1 MLSDI
6 PQSMASGEVTE
17 EDVRRAAR
25 IARLALDDAEL
36 PRFIADLRD
45 IRAASAALDGLDSPD
60 GLDALDGLDSPDELD
75 SRLHPEVSSGSACP
89 LREDVPS
96 ATFPP
101 EALRTLAPVMRGEH
115 VSMPA
120 LSWSRSAR
128 LKTGEHGAD
137 AGSVE

>member
-6 PQSMASGEVTE
+6 PQSIASGEVTE
-17 EDVRRAAR
+17 EYVRRAAR

-45 IRAASAALDGLDSPD
+45 IRAASAALDGLD
-60 GLDALDGLDSPDELD
+60 APDELD
-75 SRLHPEVSSGSACP
+75 PRLHPEVSSGSACP

-101 EALRTLAPVMRGEH
+101 EGLRTLAPVMRGEH

>member
-6 PQSMASGEVTE
+6 PQSIASGEVTE

-45 IRAASAALDGLDSPD
+45 IRAASAALDGLD
-60 GLDALDGLDSPDELD
+60 ALDELD
-75 SRLHPEVSSGSACP
+75 PRLHPEVSSGSACP